1 MSTWIYLHIQ
11 IFTYA
16 WTQRYLFS
24 AIIQHCHIYFVAWV
38 VSTLVI
44 GNSLNRL
51 LGPFDILQVLFL
63 RTFLNFGKM
72 LQVYIVCICFST
84 TGSHSS
90 RTLPSFLVLP
100 QPQWCCREQRVNGPF
115 MFRQHDAGINIH
127 IWQRSRWLVL
137 DIGSYELT
145 QMADTRWLGKPKV
158 NSDGCKDFWQ
168 NAIFAWILY
177 KDSLEARGQFICLG
191 LCKSACVFVDLFS
204 LPPPGL
210 CSALYDPMCPGMCL
224 LETACLL
231 PCVLASPVLSK
242 LWLIFAWDIM

>member
-1 MSTWIYLHIQ
+1 MITWIYLHIQ

-90 RTLPSFLVLP
+90 RTLPSFLVLRP
-100 QPQWCCREQRVNGPF
+100 PQWCCREQRVNGPF

-168 NAIFAWILY
+168 NAIFCVDFVSRFSWSQRPVHLPWPLQVCLCVCFPVFPTSSRPVCCSLWSHVSWNVPS
-177 KDSLEARGQFICLG
+177 KDCLPTPLCAG
-191 LCKSACVFVDLFS
+191 LACI
-204 LPPPGL
+204 
-210 CSALYDPMCPGMCL
+210 
-224 LETACLL
+224 E
-231 PCVLASPVLSK
+231 
-242 LWLIFAWDIM
+242 